1 MREVVLEWKRRAGD
15 VFAAKQTW
23 KRGMAILVI
32 RNGLRG
38 WYRAKA
44 YKAAEDGD
52 YEEVHALQELFRR
65 PFDEQPD
72 KEARYYRK
80 APSGSDAQGGIGF
93 MS

>member
-1 MREVVLEWKRRAGD
+1 MYWGRCACAWGLIGRWRCVRRREW
-15 VFAAKQTW
+15 
-23 KRGMAILVI
+23 IL
-32 RNGLRG
+32 
-38 WYRAKA
+38 AKA